1 MELLAFGIM
10 RDIHCHADAE
20 DLESYSMG
28 ASSVEET
35 ARIEEHLLIC
45 EDCRD
50 RLQQGEGFLNSMQVA
65 ARQWR
70 RDEKALKRRGWKIP
84 AWLPV
89 LAAACALVLVVVAV
103 RAVRSTGPAVAV
115 SLTALR
121 GNGAGS
127 IGPARRELSL
137 QPDLTGLADVPAYR
151 LEIVDQTG
159 RSVRLAALPRT
170 QGAVAVP
177 GLAAGQYFVRL
188 YLPAG
193 NLLREYGLEIR

>member
-20 DLESYSMG
+20 DLESYSLG

-45 EDCRD
+45 EDCRN
-50 RLQQGEGFLNSMQVA
+50 RLRAGEDFLNSVQLA
-65 ARQWR
+65 ARQFR
-70 RDEKALKRRGWKIP
+70 RDEKAVKGHGWKIP
-84 AWLPV
+84 AWIPV
-89 LAAACALVLVVVAV
+89 LAAACALVLAVVAI
-103 RAVRSTGPAVAV
+103 RAVRPGDPVVAV
-115 SLTALR
+115 SLVALR
-121 GNGAGS
+121 GNNSGS
-127 IGPARRELSL
+127 IAPAGRNLSL
-137 QPDLTGLADVPAYR
+137 HPDLTGLAQAPAYR

-159 RSVRLAALPRT
+159 HPVRLAALAIT
-170 QGAVAVP
+170 HDAVTVR
-177 GLAAGQYFVRL
+177 GLDAGQYFVRL

>member
-10 RDIHCHADAE
+10 RDIHCHADAA

-28 ASSVEET
+28 TSSVEET

-45 EDCRD
+45 EDCRN
-50 RLQQGEGFLNSMQVA
+50 RLREGEDFLNSMQVA
-65 ARQWR
+65 ARQSR
-70 RDEKALKRRGWKIP
+70 RDETTAERRGWKFP

-89 LAAACALVLVVVAV
+89 LAACALVLIVVAIY
-103 RAVRSTGPAVAV
+103 AVRPAAPAVAV

-121 GNGAGS
+121 GSGAGS
-127 IGPARRELSL
+127 IAPAGRELTL
-137 QPDLTGLADVPAYR
+137 QPDLTGLPDVPAYR
-151 LEIVDQTG
+151 LEIVDRTG

-170 QGAVAVP
+170 QAAVTVP
-177 GLAAGQYFVRL
+177 GLGAGQYFVRL
-188 YLPAG
+188 YPPAG